1 MLTTILLVLVEYNIY
16 ITGTQLQGASGKAP
30 SHAEKAGLAIRS
42 LLEIISVGV
51 GRFGFTPQGADS
63 PYAANDVYRLLLV
76 DEPVITRKLEGQ
88 NPPTNPTEIGTLS
101 SLSPANHLCPCA
113 VPFKPDL
120 FDCYNASFENVDGII
135 ITSLFTEA
143 LDHDLETSSGHLSEV
158 NRVQKTAKK
167 NDDKSAKYDNSLRL
181 HRVNKEHRK
190 HKTVDEE
197 NNRKKQK
204 HKEKSKSKEKTA
216 DERRRE
222 ELERAGVL
230 PPSGKTSKYRDGSSK
245 QGTNNDDGWPRPTAH
260 SPKANDIR
268 EWLASGSKPDKSKT
282 DNVWYKSDSLPSKD
296 KVGDRWA
303 DSGSHWVKD
312 SDDKSSYQLSTQLPK
327 GVTWTKT
334 KTNNENKLSKETIRN
349 RLLKPPKNEVTARM
363 KGESNTT
370 SKEENQN
377 FTPSTTPTKM
387 KGKHRLKHK
396 LKHILAS
403 SQKYKANRPP
413 PQYKTT
419 SLDSAISYLSDT
431 KPVVDYED
439 ARRHGKLI
447 YSKGLS
453 GNGNRPKM
461 SASVDEG
468 NRHGTIVFSK
478 DGTRNDNWPETVNN
492 RDIAIGRPAERW
504 QQSLK
509 TLKNKNW
516 GRAPSPVKSD
526 STKGLGTP
534 TVTTFSEKVARKYPK
549 NPVVTKNTSTWPR
562 VADDAG
568 QYVTYDRWPEFSLE
582 SLKHGNLLEHHHKP
596 WPVSPE
602 NQNSDPDTNRVTNF
616 WPNLAMDLSPSYSN
630 DHATESKGWP
640 NLYMGDG
647 RSNHIDPAG
656 DTKSWAKSLSMEDT
670 RGVPSNPWPQ
680 ETREKPMSVLD
691 SAIARHSSATAGT
704 KDTNTTNRQ
713 WPHFTY
719 HRVTSSPQ
727 MLAAAQRA
735 RHRNAYIAVSVV
747 PPQGASKNKSQVIGT
762 GGGPSEIKVNSTGGV
777 QPQRAPLLDKMD
789 ELLAA
794 RRDPLEEELIDVA
807 AGVKGD
813 SSFQEIPWSHARH
826 LDKIQGALRTLSQDS
841 NPDFLVTSISDYCQ
855 SDVLDHAT
863 TYVEVKEGFGNQINL
878 CRDRGLKS
886 GPLAQKFDTLPLD
899 RQEQLKSLSAMEEK
913 LRYHWLEKERLHQ
926 ILRDGGKSRSGFYRS
941 VRDSSTPHP
950 FTTIT
955 TTTTLQ

>member
-1 MLTTILLVLVEYNIY
+1 MVQFQT
-16 ITGTQLQGASGKAP
+16 
-30 SHAEKAGLAIRS
+30 
-42 LLEIISVGV
+42 
-51 GRFGFTPQGADS
+51 
-63 PYAANDVYRLLLV
+63 RL
-76 DEPVITRKLEGQ
+76 
-88 NPPTNPTEIGTLS
+88 
-101 SLSPANHLCPCA
+101 
-113 VPFKPDL
+113 
-120 FDCYNASFENVDGII
+120 VDGII

-167 NDDKSAKYDNSLRL
+167 NDEKSAKYDNSLRL
-181 HRVNKEHRK
+181 HRADKEHRK

-197 NNRKKQK
+197 NKRKKQK

-245 QGTNNDDGWPRPTAH
+245 QGTNNDNGWPRPTAH
-260 SPKANDIR
+260 SPKANGIR

-312 SDDKSSYQLSTQLPK
+312 SNEKSSYQLSTQLPK

-334 KTNNENKLSKETIRN
+334 KTNDENKLSKEIIRN

-363 KGESNTT
+363 KDESNTT
-370 SKEENQN
+370 NKEENQN
-377 FTPSTTPTKM
+377 VTPSTTPTKM

-403 SQKYKANRPP
+403 SQKYKAARPP

-453 GNGNRPKM
+453 GNGNRPKI

-492 RDIAIGRPAERW
+492 RDIAIGRPVERW

-516 GRAPSPVKSD
+516 GRAPSPIKSD

-534 TVTTFSEKVARKYPK
+534 TMTTFSEKVARKYPK

-630 DHATESKGWP
+630 DRATENKGWP

-670 RGVPSNPWPQ
+670 RGVPSNPWPH
-680 ETREKPMSVLD
+680 ETRDKPMSALD

-762 GGGPSEIKVNSTGGV
+762 GGGPSEIKVNSTGGG

-826 LDKIQGALRTLSQDS
+826 LDKIQ
-841 NPDFLVTSISDYCQ
+841 
-855 SDVLDHAT
+855 
-863 TYVEVKEGFGNQINL
+863 
-878 CRDRGLKS
+878 
-886 GPLAQKFDTLPLD
+886 
-899 RQEQLKSLSAMEEK
+899 EQLKSLSAMEEK

-950 FTTIT
+950 FTTTT